1 MAYIKKKSE
10 RKFKITVCN
19 GYKVNG
25 QKRMKAQ
32 TITVPSYVPK
42 RGIQQYVMAE
52 AERIEKKFK
61 YGIEESDQTH
71 FEQYAENWLKRQEPF
86 FKATTYA
93 GYKRNLDIVYP
104 LIGGIPLAKLLP
116 MTLEEMC
123 EELRKRPGRGGNRIK
138 ETTVQKYLETVS
150 SVLEDAKK
158 NDIIPFN
165 PAHRVRKKHF
175 EKEVQHIPQ
184 KYEMGKLMRTIQN
197 EPILYRAYYT
207 LAITTGL
214 RRGELCALQW
224 RDITGACELT
234 VRRSR
239 SCASGQIVESDTKSH
254 RERIVTIPMG
264 IWELLMALRQQ
275 QMLHSGVLDREQPI
289 FTDPDD
295 HVPHPDTFTRHLRK
309 LYTPKQAEKWVKEQA
324 ILFEREVQHTPE
336 PINRSI
342 TLAKYI
348 EHWVADVGPKK
359 LADSTYQRDLQ
370 DIRRILPAL
379 GNYKLTDLR
388 KEVIREFYEEMRH
401 SPRLDG
407 RGYLSEKS
415 VEGLHNTLCGV
426 LSAAVDEGYLTHNPA
441 WRCYKPK
448 GQKKERPVADEE
460 TVKKLIAA
468 FEGQSLKYET
478 YFKLVLATGL
488 RRGEACGLKWSDINW
503 KKRTIHIQ
511 RGVVKLSHQES
522 ITKDPKTTSG
532 DRMVYLSK
540 EMCQLLKAWRKE
552 CEWDRAQTANETVDD
567 NDYLF
572 RQPNGKPMCPS
583 TFTYRFKLILKANNL
598 PLNLSVHSLRH
609 TNASLMIAQ
618 GVDVRTVASLL
629 GHAQAS
635 TTLDIYAH
643 AFDKNKR
650 KAQEKLGKAIGL

>member
-32 TITVPSYVPK
+32 TITVPPEVPK

-61 YGIEESDQTH
+61 YGVEESDQTH
-71 FEQYAENWLKRQEPF
+71 FEQYARNWLKRQEPF
-86 FKATTYA
+86 FKATTYV

-123 EELRKRPGRGGNRIK
+123 EELRKRPGRGENCIK

-184 KYEMGKLMRTIQN
+184 KYEMSKLMRTIQN

-239 SCASGQIVESDTKSH
+239 SCASGQIVESDTKNH
-254 RERIVTIPMG
+254 RERIVTIPLG

-275 QMLHSGVLDREQPI
+275 KVLHSGVPGKEQPI
-289 FTDPDD
+289 FTDPDG

-309 LYTPKQAEKWVKEQA
+309 LYKQC
-324 ILFEREVQHTPE
+324 
-336 PINRSI
+336 
-342 TLAKYI
+342 
-348 EHWVADVGPKK
+348 G
-359 LADSTYQRDLQ
+359 
-370 DIRRILPAL
+370 
-379 GNYKLTDLR
+379 
-388 KEVIREFYEEMRH
+388 
-401 SPRLDG
+401 
-407 RGYLSEKS
+407 LSEDYH
-415 VEGLHNTLCGV
+415 LHT
-426 LSAAVDEGYLTHNPA
+426 
-441 WRCYKPK
+441 
-448 GQKKERPVADEE
+448 
-460 TVKKLIAA
+460 
-468 FEGQSLKYET
+468 
-478 YFKLVLATGL
+478 
-488 RRGEACGLKWSDINW
+488 
-503 KKRTIHIQ
+503 
-511 RGVVKLSHQES
+511 
-522 ITKDPKTTSG
+522 
-532 DRMVYLSK
+532 
-540 EMCQLLKAWRKE
+540 
-552 CEWDRAQTANETVDD
+552 
-567 NDYLF
+567 
-572 RQPNGKPMCPS
+572 
-583 TFTYRFKLILKANNL
+583 
-598 PLNLSVHSLRH
+598 LRH
-609 TNASLMIAQ
+609 FYATYLLQEGTSKQVA
-618 GVDVRTVASLL
+618 ASLL
-629 GHAQAS
+629 GHADTAFLERTYCHPQDVAKQQAAN
-635 TTLDIYAH
+635 LMQDLLNNQNPCYV
-643 AFDKNKR
+643 AFMKNKNR
-650 KAQEKLGKAIGL
+650 KTKKAG